1 MPMVMLALLILL
13 IAAPLFGRDAQGN
26 PVGPIFFSAS
36 GPGSQHAPIL
46 ISLAAGLFVGFI
58 AQRSRFCT
66 VGAIRETLLT
76 KDTHLLQGVVA
87 LIGAALV
94 TNLILGQFNPG
105 FTGQPVAHTSYLWN
119 FLGMALAGLAFTLAG
134 GCPGRQLILSGE
146 GDGDA
151 SVFITGMI
159 VGAGFAHLFSIAASP
174 AGPGPYSAAAVI
186 IGLAVCTVFGM
197 TMREQAV

>member
-1 MPMVMLALLILL
+1 MI
-13 IAAPLFGRDAQGN
+13 
-26 PVGPIFFSAS
+26 
-36 GPGSQHAPIL
+36 
-46 ISLAAGLFVGFI
+46 
-58 AQRSRFCT
+58 
-66 VGAIRETLLT
+66 
-76 KDTHLLQGVVA
+76 A

-94 TNLILGQFNPG
+94 TNLILGQFNSG

-151 SVFITGMI
+151 AVFITGMI

-186 IGLAVCTVFGM
+186 IGLAVCTVFGL
-197 TMREQAV
+197 TMREPAA